1 MQSTLE
7 VWKMKAKD
15 VGELKRSLALEK
27 NRADL
32 LQAELC
38 TTRNKLDKVLEN
50 SNKQEQDS
58 KMSHMKALTSL
69 QVSAVK
75 DSNKLEFKA
84 QSQQMQRRNEKERF
98 AGLHINDSH
107 NFSDIMQQYRSSMG
121 MQSPWRQ
128 QSMMPQMM

>member
-7 VWKMKAKD
+7 VWKMKAND
-15 VGELKRSLALEK
+15 VGELKRSVASEK

-32 LQAELC
+32 LQAELRI
-38 TTRNKLDKVLEN
+38 TRNKLDMVLGN
-50 SNKQEQDS
+50 SNKQDRDS
-58 KMSHMKALTSL
+58 KMSHMQALTSL

-75 DSNKLEFKA
+75 GSNKLEFKA
-84 QSQQMQRRNEKERF
+84 QSQQMQRRNEKKRF

-121 MQSPWRQ
+121 MQSPW
-128 QSMMPQMM
+128 